1 MKMVDVLIS
10 SFGDLIG
17 ALVAVVALIYAMRQ
31 QQGTQLARQM
41 DFHIYIRQ
49 LTEGQL
55 TKSDDPIDRAGVW
68 IVVANGTGV
77 PIRNWSVKIEV
88 TDHNLHAFVSLSSK
102 THYAVPPTS
111 GRLHAILLETD
122 CYSPEAVFEAVS
134 WEFESGG
141 IEWERT
147 PNRCHQLGEQGS
159 WTKYMYWPRSWGI
172 RRKSLL

>member
-88 TDHNLHAFVSLSSK
+88 TGQDDVVILSSID
-102 THYAVPPTS
+102 YGAVPPTS
-111 GRLHAILLETD
+111 GRLHAIWLETA
-122 CYSPEAVFEAVS
+122 CYPPEAVFKEVS

-147 PNRCHQLGEQGS
+147 PNRCHQLGARGS
-159 WTKYMYWPRSWGI
+159 WTKYTYWPRSWGI